1 MSLITRCPA
10 CGTMFKVVTDQLKIS
25 QGWVRCGHC
34 AEVFDASAHLQTGEA
49 ASVPVPETPAADE
62 ITTPAAITA
71 DPSVQAHEEAA
82 PEDASWA
89 PARSFADQRY
99 SRGSSAMVDAQ
110 DSAIDFDP
118 AGWRQQQYERQQDD
132 IPLPVSPAAPA
143 YSGLSRAEALDSAID
158 SDYAH
163 SETESPSDAAHD
175 VSFVRE
181 ARRKAFLRKPV
192 VRFALGV
199 LALLLLA
206 TLALQGMVQQRD
218 RLAAL
223 EPRLQP
229 WLQLL
234 CVQLDCEIGP
244 LRHIESVV
252 VDSSSFNKL
261 GSDAYRLSFALKN
274 TSAVPLAMPSLELSL
289 TDSQEQALVRR
300 VLTPAQ
306 FGARAGTLQAGADF
320 VGTVV
325 LKVPG
330 NGAGASAAPA
340 SPASS
345 TSSAPAPLTPLRIA
359 GYRVLVFYP

>member
-62 ITTPAAITA
+62 IAAPAAITA
-71 DPSVQAHEEAA
+71 ESSAEPYEEAA
-82 PEDASWA
+82 PEDSSWA

-143 YSGLSRAEALDSAID
+143 YSGPSRAEASDSAID

-163 SETESPSDAAHD
+163 SETEAHD

-181 ARRKAFLRKPV
+181 ARRKAFWRKPM

-261 GSDAYRLSFALKN
+261 GSDAYRLSFTIKN

-306 FGARAGTLQAGADF
+306 FGARAGTLEAGADF
-320 VGTVV
+320 AGMVV
-325 LKVPG
+325 LKVSG
-330 NGAGASAAPA
+330 NGAGASVAPA
-340 SPASS
+340 SSASS
-345 TSSAPAPLTPLRIA
+345 TSSAPSPLAPLRIA